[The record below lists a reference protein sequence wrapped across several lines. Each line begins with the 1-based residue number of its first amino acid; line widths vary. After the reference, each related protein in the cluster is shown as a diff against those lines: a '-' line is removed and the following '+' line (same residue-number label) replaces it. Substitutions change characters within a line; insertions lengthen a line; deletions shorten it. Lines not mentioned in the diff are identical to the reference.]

1 MKLRIIIPI
10 FNPSDDFL
18 ETLSALKADG
28 LEESVIVVDDGST
41 NRISQKI
48 RDRFPGVEVLTGDGN
63 LWWAGGMR
71 MGMARALEHEA
82 DVICWLNHDCIP
94 EPGTIA
100 ALAEEASKPG
110 MGAVSAWCTTRGFEN
125 ALVNPGFRNF
135 KPIPLEEL
143 LKSEKVTVDG
153 VNGNC
158 VAMNSDAIR
167 SIGLPDQK
175 RHPHYGDGPYTWRLH
190 KAGFT
195 NAVLTR
201 RHASLSRELERCID
215 ERSHSMVWK
224 ASLTTKFRY
233 YLFSPRSKFHWKNK
247 FYDLQVFRGELLG
260 LVLYPLVQAKLLL
273 GVTKGHL
280 RGIKAETQRVIEE
293 IVNQYE
299 GQLPEKGLREA
310 LNQLSR
316 RPS

>member
-1 MKLRIIIPI
+1 M
-10 FNPSDDFL
+10 
-18 ETLSALKADG
+18 
-28 LEESVIVVDDGST
+28 
-41 NRISQKI
+41 
-48 RDRFPGVEVLTGDGN
+48 
-63 LWWAGGMR
+63 
-71 MGMARALEHEA
+71 
-82 DVICWLNHDCIP
+82 ICWLNHDCIP

>member
-1 MKLRIIIPI
+1 
-10 FNPSDDFL
+10 
-18 ETLSALKADG
+18 
-28 LEESVIVVDDGST
+28 
-41 NRISQKI
+41 
-48 RDRFPGVEVLTGDGN
+48 
-63 LWWAGGMR
+63 
-71 MGMARALEHEA
+71 
-82 DVICWLNHDCIP
+82 
-94 EPGTIA
+94 
-100 ALAEEASKPG
+100 
-110 MGAVSAWCTTRGFEN
+110 
-125 ALVNPGFRNF
+125 
-135 KPIPLEEL
+135 
-143 LKSEKVTVDG
+143 
-153 VNGNC
+153 
-158 VAMNSDAIR
+158 MNSDAIR

>member
-10 FNPSDDFL
+10 FNPPDDFF

-28 LEESVIVVDDGST
+28 LEDSVIVVDDGST
-41 NRISQKI
+41 NGVSQKI
-48 RDRFPGVEVLTGDGN
+48 QDRFPGVEVLTGDGN

-94 EPGTIA
+94 DPGTIA
-100 ALAEEASKPG
+100 ALAEEAVNPG
-110 MGAVSAWCTTRGFEN
+110 MGAVSAWCTTRGYEN
-125 ALVNPGFRNF
+125 APVNPGFRHF

-143 LKSEKVTVDG
+143 LRSEKVTVDG

-293 IVNQYE
+293 IVTQYE

>member
-1 MKLRIIIPI
+1 VKLKIIIPI
-10 FNPSDDFL
+10 FNPSDDFF

>member
-1 MKLRIIIPI
+1 
-10 FNPSDDFL
+10 
-18 ETLSALKADG
+18 
-28 LEESVIVVDDGST
+28 
-41 NRISQKI
+41 
-48 RDRFPGVEVLTGDGN
+48 
-63 LWWAGGMR
+63 
-71 MGMARALEHEA
+71 
-82 DVICWLNHDCIP
+82 
-94 EPGTIA
+94 
-100 ALAEEASKPG
+100 
-110 MGAVSAWCTTRGFEN
+110 
-125 ALVNPGFRNF
+125 
-135 KPIPLEEL
+135 
-143 LKSEKVTVDG
+143 
-153 VNGNC
+153 
-158 VAMNSDAIR
+158 MNSDAIR

-201 RHASLSRELERCID
+201 RHSSLSRELERCID

-247 FYDLQVFRGELLG
+247 FYDLQVFSGELLG
-260 LVLYPLVQAKLLL
+260 LVLYPLVKAKLLL

>member
-48 RDRFPGVEVLTGDGN
+48 RYRFPGVEVLTGDGN

-94 EPGTIA
+94 EPVTIA